1 MTRLRYSIGG
11 LAAGIVFVLAA
22 ATAAASP
29 QDPASGGQASHP
41 APARGGPLLIQPVSS
56 GFVFTPEVKFSSVNH
71 SNATLVGGYGGW
83 LYDESL
89 LVAGAAYWLTNG
101 KNGTD
106 MWYGGMLVG
115 WTVPLGNVV
124 RVGGR
129 GLVGFGWAE
138 LPYQY
143 TYEYYGSGHHQG
155 SGAPTTQWA
164 WAATNFF
171 VFEPQATATFRV
183 TKTVAFDVAGGY
195 RVIGDAGGFDRE
207 LRGGFGSVG
216 VRFGP
221 F

>member
-1 MTRLRYSIGG
+1 MNRFGNSFGG
-11 LAAGIVFVLAA
+11 WTAGILVALAA

-29 QDPASGGQASHP
+29 QEPASGGQSSRP
-41 APARGGPLLIQPVSS
+41 AQAQGGPLLMQPVSS
-56 GFVFTPEVKFSSVNH
+56 GLVFTPEVKFSPVNH
-71 SNATLVGGYGGW
+71 STGTLVGGYGGW
-83 LYDESL
+83 LYDDSL
-89 LVAGAAYWLTNG
+89 LIGAAAYWLTNG
-101 KNGTD
+101 KDGTD

-115 WTVPLGNVV
+115 WSVPLGDIV

-129 GLVGFGWAE
+129 GLVGWGYGE

-143 TYEYYGSGHHQG
+143 TYQDYGWGHHQG
-155 SGAPTTQWA
+155 SGTATTQWS
-164 WAATNFF
+164 WASTSFF

-195 RVIGDAGGFDRE
+195 RVVGDAGGLDRE
-207 LRGGFGSVG
+207 LRGGFGSIG